1 MSITLNLD
9 VPTELLLRQMARD
22 MNLSVEDMLKAAL
35 NQYAVYMATRRNRF
49 SFIGIGHSQTADLS
63 ERVDECLQK
72 GANRNEGW
80 SLG

>member
-9 VPTELLLRQMARD
+9 DPAELLLRQIARD
-22 MNLSVEDMLKAAL
+22 MNLSVEDVLMAAL
-35 NQYAVYMATRRNRF
+35 NQYADHMATRRNRF
-49 SFIGIGHSQTADLS
+49 SFIGIGHSQTTDLS
-63 ERVDECLQK
+63 EPVDEYLEK